1 MKHAKWVAAGGVAV
15 VATLLWPGLPAGADT
30 SLGGYSVDASASIVH
45 IEVFEPT
52 IPIPASP
59 QGDFYLGY
67 SSATAESGTAR
78 ALASYLWPG
87 AVIGDGFDQLTNEP
101 GTSYPVQV
109 NSRFPATPKAPKTN
123 QAQLTKGN
131 GMSTS
136 TDGFTTKASV
146 TGLGIDSKNTN
157 PTDGLGAGLGTL
169 GGGLGG
175 LPIPGASSLPSLP
188 SLPSAPPSLPV
199 QPPKLPVPVPAPL
212 ADLVSVQGMT
222 STSQAVVGDD
232 SVTST
237 AGSASSQ
244 IDLLGGIVSFS
255 DVKVISQIVTTG
267 KHTTNSGKVTIGG
280 MSIAGKAV
288 EFGHDGFTVTDKKAA
303 LPAFPAQATA
313 VLKKLGISFTTTPLT
328 QKTHK
333 ARGTFSGQG
342 LIVTINTVPLRSQLD
357 SPLSTIVKALGT
369 QAATQLAPLL
379 QLRPKLVFRI
389 GEAKNDASAFP
400 AYIAPPIKGGAPPVN
415 TGGGAVPPA
424 TGGTT
429 GGGTTG
435 GLGGLGGGTTSGGG
449 TTTGGTGTTTGGTTG
464 STTGGGAAPQAAGL
478 HLPGLAEVPR
488 LLILGALAVAAAIG
502 WALQTMGGAMLGGAG
517 PCQYGL
523 RKGVPDLRKG

>member
-1 MKHAKWVAAGGVAV
+1 MKHAKWVAAGGVAA
-15 VATLLWPGLPAGADT
+15 VATLLWPGTPAGADT
-30 SLGGYSVDASASIVH
+30 SLGGYSVDANASIVH

-59 QGDFYLGY
+59 QGDFSLGY
-67 SSATAESGTAR
+67 SAVTTESGTAR
-78 ALASYLWPG
+78 ATASYLWPG
-87 AVIGDGFDQLTNEP
+87 SVIGDGFDELTNQP

-131 GMSTS
+131 GMTTS
-136 TDGFTTKASV
+136 TNGFTTKASV

-157 PTDGLGAGLGTL
+157 PTDGLGAGLGNL
-169 GGGLGG
+169 GGGLGA

-188 SLPSAPPSLPV
+188 AAPSSTPV
-199 QPPKLPVPVPAPL
+199 QPPKSPVPVPAPL

-222 STSQAVVGDD
+222 STSQAAVGKN

-237 AGSASSQ
+237 AGSASSE
-244 IDLLGGIVSFS
+244 IDLLGGIVSFKN
-255 DVKVISQIVTTG
+255 VKVISTIATTG
-267 KHTTNSGKVTIGG
+267 KKTTNSGKVTIGA

-288 EFGHDGFTVTDKKAA
+288 DFGHDGFTVTDKKAT
-303 LPAFPAQATA
+303 LPTFPAQATA
-313 VLKKLGISFTTTPLT
+313 TLKKLGISFKVTPLA

-333 ARGTFSGQG
+333 AKGTFSGQAM
-342 LIVTINTVPLRSQLD
+342 IVTINTVPLRQQLD
-357 SPLSTIVKALGT
+357 SPLNAIAKALGKD
-369 QAATQLAPLL
+369 AATQLAPLL
-379 QLRPKLVFRI
+379 QLRPKLVLRI
-389 GEAKNDASAFP
+389 GEAMNSASAFP
-400 AYIAPPIKGGAPPVN
+400 AYVAPPIKSAPPVKA
-415 TGGGAVPPA
+415 GGGAVPPA
-424 TGGTT
+424 TGGST
-429 GGGTTG
+429 GGSTG
-435 GLGGLGGGTTSGGG
+435 GLGGLGGGTTGGGTTGGGTTGGG
-449 TTTGGTGTTTGGTTG
+449 TTTGGTGASAGSGT
-464 STTGGGAAPQAAGL
+464 APAPQAAGL

-488 LLILGALAVAAAIG
+488 LMILGALAVAAAIG